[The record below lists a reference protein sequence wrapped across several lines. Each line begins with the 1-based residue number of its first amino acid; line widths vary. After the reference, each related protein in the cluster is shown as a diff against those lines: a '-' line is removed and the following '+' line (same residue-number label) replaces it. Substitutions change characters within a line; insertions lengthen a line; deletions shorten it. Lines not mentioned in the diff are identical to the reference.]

1 MGKQCVPGLSSGGGG
16 GGEGPGNEASV
27 KLAVYLEDVS
37 LSIVLALNQND
48 LQVEMAP
55 VW

>member
-1 MGKQCVPGLSSGGGG
+1 MQQNSHTRATEL
-16 GGEGPGNEASV
+16 GPPCMVLNWPVGV
-27 KLAVYLEDVS
+27 WPAVYLEDVS